1 MHLAPGT
8 WKEIMNKKEE
18 KNSSAVQ
25 IVLSLPMSLRVH
37 ILSCSVFVRL
47 VRITQEVVLNHC
59 GAFTTISLPLRIST
73 GWPFGLELAE
83 QIQAVFAENRIL

>member
-1 MHLAPGT
+1 
-8 WKEIMNKKEE
+8 
-18 KNSSAVQ
+18 
-25 IVLSLPMSLRVH
+25 MSLRVH
-37 ILSCSVFVRL
+37 VLSSSVLVSL

-83 QIQAVFAENRIL
+83 QIQAVFAENRILKSLDAKLHCRKERTEALNTFQQKISHG